1 MQWLLR
7 LFECSALQRK
17 YLALLKAY
25 VRADGELE
33 QLHRH
38 LDFGAAPQAAALAE
52 ARSALLRAQIGIQ
65 LATRAL
71 MVACDSST
79 WPEWNK
85 RKQKARHG
93 FWWVQQ
99 HIEAG
104 IAWTRRALRTSD
116 VPARP

>member
-7 LFECSALQRK
+7 LFECAVLQRK

-25 VRADGELE
+25 ARADAELE
-33 QLHRH
+33 RLHRH
-38 LDFGAAPQAAALAE
+38 LDSGAAPQAAALVE
-52 ARSALLRAQIGIQ
+52 ARSALLRAQLSIQ

-71 MVACDSST
+71 MVAYDSSI

-85 RKQKARHG
+85 RKPKARHG

-116 VPARP
+116 VPARR